1 MFCHTKDTPQGA
13 PNRHSIADTHVGA
26 TWAGWGSI
34 PRIPVVF
41 SLVCQADGSLLW
53 SVGR

>member
-1 MFCHTKDTPQGA
+1 MLRRATSTSQGA
-13 PNRHSIADTHVGA
+13 PNRYRTTDTHVGA

-34 PRIPVVF
+34 PVGVF
-41 SLVCQADGSLLW
+41 SLVCQADGSLPW